1 MEKGHIMKKI
11 WLLSICCVCI
21 FVGISDSYGAKNC
34 KAFACPKDTSKIGE
48 NKEYIQATIGGGQ
61 CYSCDSDD
69 YSFGDNECGYQA
81 NVGQTDIR
89 GEIVDI
95 YTCVDISWSAYD
107 EWHKSNPTR
116 LCKNSPLGVTARG
129 KANVKTRYLLDGFAT
144 KKESGGEQI
153 VNTGGS
159 TGCVYYTCEE
169 NYKPNA
175 DKTGCARQN
184 ANCQD
189 ATGKAY
195 STGDSNN
202 AAKCQMTGGKVVD
215 GLTSLSHVTGKCTQ
229 TCMSNGWQ
237 IRLNDGACANQWI
250 VARDAKS
257 CIENPAVVKKRQQE
271 HNEQVREKCEN
282 SYGTWNGSKCTCDSA
297 KNLKLSNG
305 ECTCIN
311 DTDYMRDESNRR
323 CNLTN
328 IAALKQKCK
337 GAASSGAFW
346 NDGEK
351 QCKCSGQYQQFNGTK
366 CEDNPDMVAC
376 KRIPDAKWIG
386 TCECVTAGYIM
397 NEEKSQ
403 CVKSDALIKTE
414 EQAESRI
421 KIGDLYKKLDGM
433 SNDFKVSVWKN
444 ADGNFNTARLT
455 SDSIAAVVL
464 GTTGALVTSNVV
476 KKSQVSSGFED
487 INCQIGGQ
495 TVAGWGDEFSVGMQ

>member
-1 MEKGHIMKKI
+1 MKKI

-81 NVGQTDIR
+81 NVGQTDIH

-116 LCKNSPLGVTARG
+116 LCQNSPLGVKARG

-184 ANCQD
+184 TNCKD
-189 ATGKAY
+189 TNGTSYTTNY
-195 STGDSNN
+195 SNTN
-202 AAKCQMTGGKVVD
+202 ALCQTTGGKVVD
-215 GLTSLSHVTGKCTQ
+215 GLTSLSHVTGKCTM
-229 TCMSNGWQ
+229 TCMANGWK
-237 IRLNDGACANQWI
+237 IRLNSGACGDKYI
-250 VARDAKS
+250 VADDAKS
-257 CIENPAVVKKRQQE
+257 CVEDPAAVQQRQTE
-271 HNEQVREKCEN
+271 RRERVRRKNASKQEKCEG
-282 SYGTWNGSKCTCDSA
+282 SWGTWNGSKCTCDSA

-311 DTDYMRDESNRR
+311 DTDYMRDGSNRR

-328 IAALKQKCK
+328 IAALKQKCED
-337 GAASSGAFW
+337 AASSGAFW
-346 NDGEK
+346 NDVEK
-351 QCKCSGQYQQFNGTK
+351 
-366 CEDNPDMVAC
+366 
-376 KRIPDAKWIG
+376 
-386 TCECVTAGYIM
+386 
-397 NEEKSQ
+397 
-403 CVKSDALIKTE
+403 
-414 EQAESRI
+414 
-421 KIGDLYKKLDGM
+421 
-433 SNDFKVSVWKN
+433 
-444 ADGNFNTARLT
+444 
-455 SDSIAAVVL
+455 
-464 GTTGALVTSNVV
+464 
-476 KKSQVSSGFED
+476 
-487 INCQIGGQ
+487 
-495 TVAGWGDEFSVGMQ
+495 